1 MALIASAVFNS
12 SLLPTVQPLSQTTYP
27 SIDDI
32 VARHS
37 PAKTIVDKY
46 ATPVWY
52 VIGFPCNVMSF
63 LVWIR
68 PRMRHSSGCYL
79 AALAMVDLV
88 FLVLQLVFELE
99 TTWQMGLLNAP
110 VLCEGFPIVFLTS
123 QYLSPVLVLCFTVER
138 YISVCHPFKREK
150 YCSTSRAIKVIT
162 SIVMSCLLLNLIQ
175 GYFWTY
181 NGDECSLREEVIAQ
195 ETTSLWSLWT
205 WVTEMLVFGAV
216 PLTILILDLMVICET
231 RKLSQLE
238 EKRICLKQKRNKKSG
253 TSATTAMLLAVS
265 FYLIFTTLPVTV
277 CYTLFYNFP
286 AGDAT
291 LDDAQIDADPT
302 WQNYFTYWLT
312 RAVIQEIGM
321 SHYACNFIIY
331 CLKGKVFREEVR
343 RLLVELMCCRDKSQN
358 IWHTRSTHFD
368 DMSSRRASTRSALYD
383 QVTAHDTRARAV
395 HPGGA
400 TDI

>member
-1 MALIASAVFNS
+1 
-12 SLLPTVQPLSQTTYP
+12 
-27 SIDDI
+27 I
-32 VARHS
+32 VAQHS
-37 PAKTIVDKY
+37 PAKLIVDKY
-46 ATPVWY
+46 VTPIWY
-52 VIGFPCNVMSF
+52 AVGFPCNVLSF

-99 TTWQMGLLNAP
+99 TTWQMGLLNTP
-110 VLCEGFPIVFLTS
+110 VLCEGFPILFLTS

-138 YISVCHPFKREK
+138 FISICHPYQREK

-162 SIVMSCLLLNLIQ
+162 SIVFSCLSLNLIQ

-181 NGDECSLREEVIAQ
+181 TAGECSIRTEVTQ
-195 ETTSLWSLWT
+195 QGTTSLWSLWT

-216 PLTILILDLMVICET
+216 PLTILILDLCVIKET
-231 RKLSQLE
+231 RKLSRLE
-238 EKRICLKQKRNKKSG
+238 EKRTCLKQKRHKKGG

-277 CYTLFYNFP
+277 CYTLYYNFP
-286 AGDAT
+286 EGDQT
-291 LDDAQIDADPT
+291 LSDSAIDADPT

-331 CLKGKVFREEVR
+331 LLKGKVFREEVR
-343 RLLVELMCCRDKSQN
+343 R
-358 IWHTRSTHFD
+358 
-368 DMSSRRASTRSALYD
+368 
-383 QVTAHDTRARAV
+383 
-395 HPGGA
+395 
-400 TDI
+400 